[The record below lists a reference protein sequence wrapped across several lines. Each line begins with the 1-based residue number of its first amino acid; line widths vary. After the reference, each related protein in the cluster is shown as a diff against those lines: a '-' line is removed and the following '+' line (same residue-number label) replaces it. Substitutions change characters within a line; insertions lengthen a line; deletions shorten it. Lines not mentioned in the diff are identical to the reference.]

1 MKVQDDFP
9 LDPTAIDS
17 GVPVNIVA
25 SRTFILIVLNGL
37 VLLQNDAQLKNHAWL
52 HTARKFRRTD
62 GSGIFGMY
70 HFICTPLHVVISVAI
85 LAIAFDDIIKS
96 LTDRHLLSDG
106 NEDRIYIYTFQ
117 VEQNI
122 AGTGI
127 FCPR

>member
-52 HTARKFRRTD
+52 YTTSKFRRTD
-62 GSGIFGMY
+62 GLGIFGMY
-70 HFICTPLHVVISVAI
+70 HFICTSLHVVISVSI

-96 LTDRHLLSDG
+96 LTDI
-106 NEDRIYIYTFQ
+106 NIYYRMEAKTEKKCTFQ